1 MVLKFLN
8 SEPSPEDVHEQ
19 QLRRPSAV
27 DAAAHARVKK
37 AVSNKAVTGASQLT
51 LKQSIIPV
59 ALVTILFF
67 CWGFAYGL
75 LDVLNI
81 QCVRSWF
88 IGNARYANAFKLPNG
103 ARCNSCTRWWTLRC
117 IFWVRNRR

>member
-1 MVLKFLN
+1 MVLEFLK
-8 SEPSPEDVHEQ
+8 SEPSPDDVHEQ

-51 LKQSIIPV
+51 LKQSIVPV

-81 QCVRSWF
+81 HFQTVLGVTAAQGGGLSAAYF
-88 IGNARYANAFKLPNG
+88 G
-103 ARCNSCTRWWTLRC
+103 
-117 IFWVRNRR
+117 